1 MVLWLLFALP
11 APTFAGVEK
20 IHGVAPS
27 LLSRYVAP
35 ASDSAPWSCLDGSK
49 TITWAAVN
57 DDYCDCPD
65 GSDEPGTGA
74 CPNSM
79 FYCKNEGHIGS
90 LIPSTRVNDG
100 LCEPECCDGSDER
113 LGVCPNV
120 CHEVGAVYREQ
131 QTAERKMRSTGS
143 KIRRLYIASAQKEKQ
158 KLESQITAAEA
169 EIADLEND
177 VARMKDL
184 IDRTESLSAAAL
196 EHKKQ
201 SPLYVSFME
210 HTEALKSLQREY
222 KKRLAREKALGDILD
237 ALRRGYNPNY
247 QDMAVLEAVRGWE
260 ALARLPHI
268 NDVAKDDGEGEQQ
281 VITGDEEYEEEEW
294 TAEELEKELDSL
306 LNSDYEALLLEHE
319 KHIGAPTPS
328 SSLLLDLTAYIPD
341 SLLPHYQAFTD
352 TLMAWLEALGI
363 AQGPASADS
372 PDTSKARQAYTNAE
386 NSLNAK
392 KQELQRTQEELTRM
406 FDPEWFGSEGE
417 WKRLQGVC
425 LSKDTGDYT
434 YEVCLFDEAR
444 QKPNK
449 GGSIQS
455 LGKFAS
461 WNAGGGAAVGSPE
474 YYSKQHYTRGT
485 KCWNGPM
492 RSVTVILTCGLENE
506 LLSIAEPEKCE
517 YQFKGTTPALC
528 LPPDAQEDKHDEL

>member
-1 MVLWLLFALP
+1 
-11 APTFAGVEK
+11 
-20 IHGVAPS
+20 
-27 LLSRYVAP
+27 
-35 ASDSAPWSCLDGSK
+35 
-49 TITWAAVN
+49 
-57 DDYCDCPD
+57 
-65 GSDEPGTGA
+65 
-74 CPNSM
+74 
-79 FYCKNEGHIGS
+79 
-90 LIPSTRVNDG
+90 
-100 LCEPECCDGSDER
+100 
-113 LGVCPNV
+113 
-120 CHEVGAVYREQ
+120 
-131 QTAERKMRSTGS
+131 
-143 KIRRLYIASAQKEKQ
+143 
-158 KLESQITAAEA
+158 
-169 EIADLEND
+169 
-177 VARMKDL
+177 
-184 IDRTESLSAAAL
+184 
-196 EHKKQ
+196 
-201 SPLYVSFME
+201 
-210 HTEALKSLQREY
+210 
-222 KKRLAREKALGDILD
+222 
-237 ALRRGYNPNY
+237 
-247 QDMAVLEAVRGWE
+247 
-260 ALARLPHI
+260 
-268 NDVAKDDGEGEQQ
+268 
-281 VITGDEEYEEEEW
+281 
-294 TAEELEKELDSL
+294 
-306 LNSDYEALLLEHE
+306 
-319 KHIGAPTPS
+319 
-328 SSLLLDLTAYIPD
+328 
-341 SLLPHYQAFTD
+341 
-352 TLMAWLEALGI
+352 
-363 AQGPASADS
+363 
-372 PDTSKARQAYTNAE
+372 KARQAYTNAE